1 MALSSVNRVD
11 FGNYLGC
18 TCWSQKARNF
28 REGAG
33 MKFEK
38 PFLFLSALI
47 ASFVIASGVTT
58 VSKPNNY
65 SESYPVVVCPPTLN
79 GLTSQISISSRK
91 TQYQRLENRS
101 SKTVPFKEL
110 RFPVTKDSLVIS
122 AEGTTPLIWQSRTG
136 SWAGGTLCSGP
147 NAAAWFVGGTANV
160 TSRGRLILINSG
172 LSDSIVD
179 VQSYTEN
186 AKQPIKSVNLKSKS
200 YIQLSLDSLAPGDKS
215 LAVQVIPRSGRV
227 NAFMIDEQGAGLKAL
242 GGDFVNSYPTAS
254 KEVVI
259 PAIPNQLPKAG
270 QKASA
275 SHTLRILTPGDVNT
289 TFTLEVLSADG
300 KFIPV
305 GMSSRSIEAGVV
317 SEFSFEPKISASAF
331 AVRVTSA
338 EPIVASV
345 SSSVTI
351 SRHKDFVWSTA
362 TPPLTP
368 MSIAVTGL
376 SPLIAFA
383 GESISVK
390 VQAKLVNGKTVS
402 ASVAGSDIATW
413 RAPANARSITIL
425 SSSKGVF
432 AGALIA
438 STNGYGFIPIVNG
451 SALTRVEVPNSNI
464 RVLNP

>member
-1 MALSSVNRVD
+1 
-11 FGNYLGC
+11 
-18 TCWSQKARNF
+18 
-28 REGAG
+28 
-33 MKFEK
+33 MKFKK
-38 PFLFLSALI
+38 PLLYVAALVASFLI
-47 ASFVIASGVTT
+47 ASGLTS
-58 VSKPNNY
+58 VSKPSNY
-65 SESYPVVVCPPTLN
+65 SESYPAVVCPPTLN

-101 SKTVPFKEL
+101 SKTLPFNAL
-110 RFPVTKDSLVIS
+110 RFPVSKDSLVIS
-122 AEGTTPLIWQSRTG
+122 AQGTTPLIWQSRTG

-147 NAAAWFVGGTANV
+147 SAAAWFVGGTANV
-160 TSRGRLILINSG
+160 TTRGRLMLINSG
-172 LSDSIVD
+172 LSDAIVD
-179 VQSYTEN
+179 IQSYTEN

-200 YIQLSLDSLAPGDKS
+200 YMQLSIDSLAPGDKA

-242 GGDFVNSYPTAS
+242 GGDFVNSYPMAS

-259 PAIPNQLPKAG
+259 PAIPNQLPKKG

-275 SHTLRILTPGDVNT
+275 SHTLRILTPGEVNT

-300 KFIPV
+300 SFVPV
-305 GMSSRSIEAGVV
+305 GMSSRSIDAGVV
-317 SEFSFEPKISASAF
+317 SEFSLEPKISASAF
-331 AVRVTSA
+331 AVRITSA
-338 EPIVASV
+338 EPVVASV

-351 SRHKDFVWSTA
+351 SGHKDFVWSTA

-383 GESISVK
+383 GDSISVK
-390 VQAKLVNGKTVS
+390 VQTKLINGKTLSKVIK
-402 ASVAGSDIATW
+402 GSDIATW
-413 RAPANARSITIL
+413 RVPENSRSITIV
-425 SSSKGVF
+425 STSKGVF

-438 STNGYGFIPIVNG
+438 SSNGYGFIPIQNG

>member
-1 MALSSVNRVD
+1 
-11 FGNYLGC
+11 
-18 TCWSQKARNF
+18 
-28 REGAG
+28 

-47 ASFVIASGVTT
+47 ASFMIASGVST
-58 VSKPNNY
+58 VSKPSNY

-79 GLTSQISISSRK
+79 GLSSQISISSRK

-101 SKTVPFKEL
+101 SKTLPFKAL
-110 RFPVTKDSLVIS
+110 RFPVSKDSLVIT
-122 AEGTTPLIWQSRTG
+122 AEGTTPLIWQSRAG

-147 NAAAWFVGGTANV
+147 NASAWFVGGTANV
-160 TSRGRLILINSG
+160 TSRGRLMLVNSG
-172 LSDSIVD
+172 LSDAIVD
-179 VQSYTEN
+179 IQSYTEN

-200 YIQLSLDSLAPGDKS
+200 FMQISLDSLAPGDKA
-215 LAVQVIPRSGRV
+215 LAVQVVPRSGRV

-242 GGDFVNSYPTAS
+242 GGDFVNSYPNAS
-254 KEVVI
+254 KEIVI
-259 PAIPNQLPKAG
+259 PAIPNQPPKKG
-270 QKASA
+270 QKSSA

-300 KFIPV
+300 SFVPV
-305 GMSSRSIEAGVV
+305 GMSSRSIDAGVV
-317 SEFSFEPKISASAF
+317 SEFSLEPKISANAF
-331 AVRVTSA
+331 AVRITSA

-345 SSSVTI
+345 SSSVVI
-351 SRHKDFVWSTA
+351 SGKKDFVWSTA
-362 TPPLTP
+362 TPPLAP

-383 GESISVK
+383 GDSISVK
-390 VQAKLVNGKTVS
+390 VQAKLINGKTVS
-402 ASVAGSDIATW
+402 KVIRGSDSATW
-413 RAPANARSITIL
+413 RVPENSRSITII

-438 STNGYGFIPIVNG
+438 SSNGYGFIPIQNG

>member
-1 MALSSVNRVD
+1 
-11 FGNYLGC
+11 
-18 TCWSQKARNF
+18 
-28 REGAG
+28 

-47 ASFVIASGVTT
+47 ASFMIASGVST
-58 VSKPNNY
+58 VSKPSNY

-79 GLTSQISISSRK
+79 GLSSQISISSRK

-101 SKTVPFKEL
+101 SKTVPFKAL
-110 RFPVTKDSLVIS
+110 RFPVSKDSLVIT
-122 AEGTTPLIWQSRTG
+122 AEGTTPLIWQSRAG

-147 NAAAWFVGGTANV
+147 NASAWFVGGTANV
-160 TSRGRLILINSG
+160 TSRGRLMLVNSG
-172 LSDSIVD
+172 LSDAIVD
-179 VQSYTEN
+179 IQSYTEN
-186 AKQPIKSVNLKSKS
+186 AKQPVKSVNLKSKS
-200 YIQLSLDSLAPGDKS
+200 FMQISLDSLAPGDKA
-215 LAVQVIPRSGRV
+215 LAVQVVPRSGRV

-242 GGDFVNSYPTAS
+242 GGDFVNSYPNAS
-254 KEVVI
+254 KEIVI
-259 PAIPNQLPKAG
+259 PAIPNQPPKKG
-270 QKASA
+270 QKSSA

-300 KFIPV
+300 SFVPV
-305 GMSSRSIEAGVV
+305 GMSSRSIDAGVV
-317 SEFSFEPKISASAF
+317 SEFSLEPKISANAF
-331 AVRVTSA
+331 AVRITSA

-345 SSSVTI
+345 ASTVVI
-351 SRHKDFVWSTA
+351 SGKKDFVWSTA

-383 GESISVK
+383 GDSISVK
-390 VQAKLVNGKTVS
+390 VQAKLINGKAVS
-402 ASVAGSDIATW
+402 KVIKGSDIATW
-413 RAPANARSITIL
+413 RVPENSRSITII

-438 STNGYGFIPIVNG
+438 SSNGYGFIPIQNG

>member
-1 MALSSVNRVD
+1 
-11 FGNYLGC
+11 
-18 TCWSQKARNF
+18 
-28 REGAG
+28 

-47 ASFVIASGVTT
+47 ASFMIASGVTT
-58 VSKPNNY
+58 VSKLSNY
-65 SESYPVVVCPPTLN
+65 SESYPVVVCPPTLK
-79 GLTSQISISSRK
+79 GLSSQISISSGK

-101 SKTVPFKEL
+101 SKTLPFKAL
-110 RFPVTKDSLVIS
+110 RFPVSKDSLVIT
-122 AEGTTPLIWQSRTG
+122 AQGTTPLIWQSRAG

-147 NAAAWFVGGTANV
+147 NASAWFVGGTANV
-160 TSRGRLILINSG
+160 TSRGRLMLVNSG
-172 LSDSIVD
+172 LSDAIVD
-179 VQSYTEN
+179 IQSYTEN

-200 YIQLSLDSLAPGDKS
+200 FMQISLDSLAPGDKA
-215 LAVQVIPRSGRV
+215 LAVQVVPRSGRV

-242 GGDFVNSYPTAS
+242 GGDFVNSYPNAS
-254 KEVVI
+254 KEIVI
-259 PAIPNQLPKAG
+259 PAIPNQPPKKG
-270 QKASA
+270 QKSSA

-300 KFIPV
+300 SFVPV
-305 GMSSRSIEAGVV
+305 GMSSRSIDAGVV
-317 SEFSFEPKISASAF
+317 SEFSLEPKISANAF
-331 AVRVTSA
+331 AVRITSA

-345 SSSVTI
+345 SSSVVI
-351 SRHKDFVWSTA
+351 SGKKDFVWSTA
-362 TPPLTP
+362 TPPLAP

-383 GESISVK
+383 GDSISVK
-390 VQAKLVNGKTVS
+390 VQAKLINGKTVS
-402 ASVAGSDIATW
+402 KVIKGSDIATW
-413 RAPANARSITIL
+413 RVPENSRSITII

-438 STNGYGFIPIVNG
+438 SSNGYGFIPIQNG

>member
-1 MALSSVNRVD
+1 
-11 FGNYLGC
+11 
-18 TCWSQKARNF
+18 
-28 REGAG
+28 
-33 MKFEK
+33 MKFKK
-38 PFLFLSALI
+38 PFLFLAALVASFLVASAL
-47 ASFVIASGVTT
+47 TT

-65 SESYPVVVCPPTLN
+65 SESYPAVVCPPTLN

-101 SKTVPFKEL
+101 SKTVPFNAL
-110 RFPVTKDSLVIS
+110 RFPVSKDSLVIS
-122 AEGTTPLIWQSRTG
+122 AQGTTPLIWQSRTG

-147 NAAAWFVGGTANV
+147 SAASWFVGGTANV

-172 LSDSIVD
+172 LSDAIVD
-179 VQSYTEN
+179 IQSYTEN
-186 AKQPIKSVNLKSKS
+186 AKQPIKSVNLKSKN
-200 YIQLSLDSLAPGDKS
+200 YMQLSLDSLAPGDKA

-242 GGDFVNSYPTAS
+242 GGDFVNSYSSAS
-254 KEVVI
+254 KELVI
-259 PAIPNQLPKAG
+259 PAIPNQLPKKG
-270 QKASA
+270 EKASGA
-275 SHTLRILTPGDVNT
+275 HTLRILTPGDVNT

-305 GMSSRSIEAGVV
+305 GMSSRSIDAGGG

-331 AVRVTSA
+331 AVRISSP

-368 MSIAVTGL
+368 MSVAVTGL

-383 GESISVK
+383 GESIAVK

-402 ASVAGSDIATW
+402 ASVRGSDIATW
-413 RAPANARSITIL
+413 RVPANARSITIV

>member
-1 MALSSVNRVD
+1 
-11 FGNYLGC
+11 
-18 TCWSQKARNF
+18 
-28 REGAG
+28 
-33 MKFEK
+33 MKFKK
-38 PFLFLSALI
+38 PLLYVAALVASFLI
-47 ASFVIASGVTT
+47 ASGLTS
-58 VSKPNNY
+58 VSKPSNY
-65 SESYPVVVCPPTLN
+65 SESYPAVVCPPTLN

-101 SKTVPFKEL
+101 SKTLPFNAL
-110 RFPVTKDSLVIS
+110 RFPVSKDSLVIS
-122 AEGTTPLIWQSRTG
+122 AQGTTPLIWQSRTG

-147 NAAAWFVGGTANV
+147 SAAAWFVGGTANV
-160 TSRGRLILINSG
+160 TTRGRLMLINSG
-172 LSDSIVD
+172 LSDAIVD
-179 VQSYTEN
+179 IQSYTEN

-200 YIQLSLDSLAPGDKS
+200 YMQLSIDSLAPGDKA

-242 GGDFVNSYPTAS
+242 GGDFVNSYPMAS

-259 PAIPNQLPKAG
+259 PAIPNQLPKKG

-275 SHTLRILTPGDVNT
+275 SHTLRILTPGEVNT

-300 KFIPV
+300 SFVPV
-305 GMSSRSIEAGVV
+305 GMSSRSIDAGVV
-317 SEFSFEPKISASAF
+317 SEFSLEPKISASAF
-331 AVRVTSA
+331 AVRITSA
-338 EPIVASV
+338 EPVVASV

-351 SRHKDFVWSTA
+351 SGHKDFVWSTA

-383 GESISVK
+383 GDSISVK
-390 VQAKLVNGKTVS
+390 VQAKLINGKTVS
-402 ASVAGSDIATW
+402 KVIKGSDIATW
-413 RAPANARSITIL
+413 RVPENSRSITIV
-425 SSSKGVF
+425 STSKGVF

-438 STNGYGFIPIVNG
+438 SSNGYGFIPIQNG

>member
-1 MALSSVNRVD
+1 
-11 FGNYLGC
+11 
-18 TCWSQKARNF
+18 
-28 REGAG
+28 

-413 RAPANARSITIL
+413 RAPANARSITIV

>member
-1 MALSSVNRVD
+1 
-11 FGNYLGC
+11 
-18 TCWSQKARNF
+18 
-28 REGAG
+28 

-47 ASFVIASGVTT
+47 ASFMIASGVTT
-58 VSKPNNY
+58 VSKPSNY

-79 GLTSQISISSRK
+79 GLSSQISISSRK

-101 SKTVPFKEL
+101 SKTLPFNAL
-110 RFPVTKDSLVIS
+110 RFPVSKDSLVIT
-122 AEGTTPLIWQSRTG
+122 AQGTTPFIWQSRAG

-160 TSRGRLILINSG
+160 TTRGRLILINSG
-172 LSDSIVD
+172 LSDAIVD
-179 VQSYTEN
+179 IQSYTEN

-200 YIQLSLDSLAPGDKS
+200 YVQVSIDSLAPGDKA
-215 LAVQVIPRSGRV
+215 LAVHVIPRSGRV

-242 GGDFVNSYPTAS
+242 GGDFVNSYPTAA
-254 KEVVI
+254 KQLVI
-259 PAIPNQLPKAG
+259 PAIPNQLPKKG
-270 QKASA
+270 QKASTT
-275 SHTLRILTPGDVNT
+275 HTLRILTPGEVNT

-300 KFIPV
+300 SFIPV
-305 GMSSRSIEAGVV
+305 GLSSRSIDAGVV
-317 SEFSFEPKISASAF
+317 TEFSLKPKITASAF
-331 AVRVTSA
+331 AVRITSP
-338 EPIVASV
+338 EPIVAAV

-351 SRHKDFVWSTA
+351 SGNKDFVWSTA

-383 GESISVK
+383 GDSIAVK
-390 VQAKLVNGKTVS
+390 VQSKLLNGKIVS
-402 ASVAGSDIATW
+402 AVVKGSDIATW
-413 RAPANARSITIL
+413 RVPENARSITIV
-425 SSSKGVF
+425 SSSNGVF

-438 STNGYGFIPIVNG
+438 SSNGYGFIPIQNG

>member
-1 MALSSVNRVD
+1 
-11 FGNYLGC
+11 
-18 TCWSQKARNF
+18 
-28 REGAG
+28 
-33 MKFEK
+33 MKFKK
-38 PFLFLSALI
+38 PLLYVAALVASFLI
-47 ASFVIASGVTT
+47 ASGLTS
-58 VSKPNNY
+58 VSKPSNY
-65 SESYPVVVCPPTLN
+65 SESYPAVVCPPTLN

-101 SKTVPFKEL
+101 SKTLPFNAL
-110 RFPVTKDSLVIS
+110 RFPVSKDSLVIS
-122 AEGTTPLIWQSRTG
+122 AQGTTPLIWQSRTG

-147 NAAAWFVGGTANV
+147 SAAAWFVGGTANV
-160 TSRGRLILINSG
+160 TTRGRLMLINSG
-172 LSDSIVD
+172 LSDAIVD
-179 VQSYTEN
+179 IQSYTEN

-200 YIQLSLDSLAPGDKS
+200 YMQLSIDSLAPGDKA
-215 LAVQVIPRSGRV
+215 LAVQVTPRSGRV

-242 GGDFVNSYPTAS
+242 GGDFVNSYPMAS

-259 PAIPNQLPKAG
+259 PAIPNQLPKKG

-275 SHTLRILTPGDVNT
+275 SHTLRILTPGEVNT

-300 KFIPV
+300 SFVPV
-305 GMSSRSIEAGVV
+305 GMSSRSIDAGVV
-317 SEFSFEPKISASAF
+317 SEFSLEPKISASAF
-331 AVRVTSA
+331 AVRITSA
-338 EPIVASV
+338 EPVVASV

-351 SRHKDFVWSTA
+351 SGHKDFVWSTA

-383 GESISVK
+383 GDSISVK
-390 VQAKLVNGKTVS
+390 VQAKLINGKTVS
-402 ASVAGSDIATW
+402 KVIKGSDIATW
-413 RAPANARSITIL
+413 RVPENSRSITIV

-438 STNGYGFIPIVNG
+438 SSNGYGFIPIQNG

>member
-1 MALSSVNRVD
+1 
-11 FGNYLGC
+11 
-18 TCWSQKARNF
+18 
-28 REGAG
+28 

-47 ASFVIASGVTT
+47 ASFMIASGVST
-58 VSKPNNY
+58 VSKPSNY

-79 GLTSQISISSRK
+79 GLSSQISISSRK

-101 SKTVPFKEL
+101 SKTLPFKAL
-110 RFPVTKDSLVIS
+110 RFPVSKDSLVIT
-122 AEGTTPLIWQSRTG
+122 AEGTTPLIWQSRAG

-147 NAAAWFVGGTANV
+147 NASAWFVGGTANV
-160 TSRGRLILINSG
+160 TSRGRLMLVNSG
-172 LSDSIVD
+172 LSDAIVD
-179 VQSYTEN
+179 IQSYTEN
-186 AKQPIKSVNLKSKS
+186 AKQPVKSVNLKSKN
-200 YIQLSLDSLAPGDKS
+200 YMQISLDSLAPGDKA
-215 LAVQVIPRSGRV
+215 LAVQVVPRSGRV

-242 GGDFVNSYPTAS
+242 GGDFVNSYPNAS
-254 KEVVI
+254 KEIVI
-259 PAIPNQLPKAG
+259 PAIPNQPPKKG
-270 QKASA
+270 QKSSA

-300 KFIPV
+300 SFVPV
-305 GMSSRSIEAGVV
+305 GMSSRSIDAGVV
-317 SEFSFEPKISASAF
+317 SEFSLEPKISANAF
-331 AVRVTSA
+331 AVRITSA

-345 SSSVTI
+345 SSSVVI
-351 SRHKDFVWSTA
+351 SGKKDFVWSTA
-362 TPPLTP
+362 TPPLAP

-383 GESISVK
+383 GDSISVK
-390 VQAKLVNGKTVS
+390 VQAKLINGKAVS
-402 ASVAGSDIATW
+402 KVIKGSDIATW
-413 RAPANARSITIL
+413 RVPENSRSITII

-438 STNGYGFIPIVNG
+438 SSNGYGFIPIQNG

>member
-1 MALSSVNRVD
+1 
-11 FGNYLGC
+11 
-18 TCWSQKARNF
+18 
-28 REGAG
+28 

-47 ASFVIASGVTT
+47 ASFMIASGVST
-58 VSKPNNY
+58 VSKPSNY

-79 GLTSQISISSRK
+79 GLSSQISISSRK

-101 SKTVPFKEL
+101 SKTVPFKAL
-110 RFPVTKDSLVIS
+110 RFPVSKDSLVIT
-122 AEGTTPLIWQSRTG
+122 AEGTTPLIWQSRAG

-147 NAAAWFVGGTANV
+147 NASAWFVGGTANV
-160 TSRGRLILINSG
+160 TSRGRLMLVNSG
-172 LSDSIVD
+172 LSDAIVD
-179 VQSYTEN
+179 IQSYTEN
-186 AKQPIKSVNLKSKS
+186 AKQPVKSVNLKSKN
-200 YIQLSLDSLAPGDKS
+200 YMQISLDSLAPGDKA
-215 LAVQVIPRSGRV
+215 LAVQVVPRSGRV

-242 GGDFVNSYPTAS
+242 GGDFVNSYPNAS
-254 KEVVI
+254 KEIVI
-259 PAIPNQLPKAG
+259 PAIPNQPPRKG
-270 QKASA
+270 QKSSA

-300 KFIPV
+300 SFVPV
-305 GMSSRSIEAGVV
+305 GMSSRSIDAGVV
-317 SEFSFEPKISASAF
+317 SEFSLEPKISANAF
-331 AVRVTSA
+331 AVRITSA

-345 SSSVTI
+345 SSSVVI
-351 SRHKDFVWSTA
+351 SGKKDFVWSTA
-362 TPPLTP
+362 TPPLAP

-383 GESISVK
+383 GDSISVK
-390 VQAKLVNGKTVS
+390 VQVKLINGKTVS
-402 ASVAGSDIATW
+402 KVIKGSDIATW
-413 RAPANARSITIL
+413 RVPENSRSITII

-438 STNGYGFIPIVNG
+438 SSNGYGFIPIQNG

>member
-1 MALSSVNRVD
+1 
-11 FGNYLGC
+11 
-18 TCWSQKARNF
+18 
-28 REGAG
+28 
-33 MKFEK
+33 MKFKK
-38 PFLFLSALI
+38 PLLYVAALV
-47 ASFVIASGVTT
+47 ASFIIASGLTS
-58 VSKPNNY
+58 VSKPSNY
-65 SESYPVVVCPPTLN
+65 SESYPAVVCPPTLN

-101 SKTVPFKEL
+101 SKTLPFNAL
-110 RFPVTKDSLVIS
+110 RFPVSKDSLVIS
-122 AEGTTPLIWQSRTG
+122 AQGTTPLIWQSRTG

-147 NAAAWFVGGTANV
+147 SAAAWFVGGTANV
-160 TSRGRLILINSG
+160 TTRGRLMLVNSG
-172 LSDSIVD
+172 LSDAIVD
-179 VQSYTEN
+179 IQSYTEN

-200 YIQLSLDSLAPGDKS
+200 YMQLSIDSLAPGDKA
-215 LAVQVIPRSGRV
+215 LAVQVTPRSGRV

-242 GGDFVNSYPTAS
+242 GGDFVNSYPMAS

-259 PAIPNQLPKAG
+259 PAIPNQLPKKG

-275 SHTLRILTPGDVNT
+275 SHTLRILTPGEVDT

-300 KFIPV
+300 SFVPV
-305 GMSSRSIEAGVV
+305 GMSSRSIDAGVV
-317 SEFSFEPKISASAF
+317 SEFSLEPKISASAF
-331 AVRVTSA
+331 AVRITSA
-338 EPIVASV
+338 EPVVASV

-351 SRHKDFVWSTA
+351 SGHKDFVWSTA

-383 GESISVK
+383 GDSISVK
-390 VQAKLVNGKTVS
+390 VQAKLINGKMVS
-402 ASVAGSDIATW
+402 KVIKGSDIATW
-413 RAPANARSITIL
+413 RVPENSRSITIV

-438 STNGYGFIPIVNG
+438 SSNGYGFIPIQNG

>member
-1 MALSSVNRVD
+1 
-11 FGNYLGC
+11 
-18 TCWSQKARNF
+18 
-28 REGAG
+28 

-47 ASFVIASGVTT
+47 ASFMIASGVST
-58 VSKPNNY
+58 VSKPSNY

-79 GLTSQISISSRK
+79 GLSSQISISSRK

-101 SKTVPFKEL
+101 SKTVPFKAL
-110 RFPVTKDSLVIS
+110 RFPVSKDSLVIT
-122 AEGTTPLIWQSRTG
+122 AEGTTPLIWQSRAG

-147 NAAAWFVGGTANV
+147 NASAWFVGGTANV
-160 TSRGRLILINSG
+160 TSRGRLMLVNSG
-172 LSDSIVD
+172 LSDAIVD
-179 VQSYTEN
+179 IQSYTEN
-186 AKQPIKSVNLKSKS
+186 AKQPVKSVNLKSKN
-200 YIQLSLDSLAPGDKS
+200 YMQISLDSLAPGDKA
-215 LAVQVIPRSGRV
+215 LAVQVVPRSGRV

-242 GGDFVNSYPTAS
+242 GGDFVNSYPNAS
-254 KEVVI
+254 KEIVI
-259 PAIPNQLPKAG
+259 PAIPNQPPKKG
-270 QKASA
+270 QKSSA

-300 KFIPV
+300 SFVPV
-305 GMSSRSIEAGVV
+305 GMSSRSIDAGVV
-317 SEFSFEPKISASAF
+317 SEFSLEPKISANAF
-331 AVRVTSA
+331 AVRITSA

-345 SSSVTI
+345 ASSVVI
-351 SRHKDFVWSTA
+351 SGKKDFVWSTA
-362 TPPLTP
+362 TPPLAP

-383 GESISVK
+383 GDSISVK
-390 VQAKLVNGKTVS
+390 VQAKLINGKTVS
-402 ASVAGSDIATW
+402 KVIKGSDSATW
-413 RAPANARSITIL
+413 RVPENSRSITII

-438 STNGYGFIPIVNG
+438 SSNGYGFIPIQNG

>member
-1 MALSSVNRVD
+1 
-11 FGNYLGC
+11 
-18 TCWSQKARNF
+18 
-28 REGAG
+28 
-33 MKFEK
+33 MKFKK
-38 PFLFLSALI
+38 PLLYLAALVASFLLASAL
-47 ASFVIASGVTT
+47 TT

-65 SESYPVVVCPPTLN
+65 SESYPAVVCPPTLN

-91 TQYQRLENRS
+91 VQYQRLENRS
-101 SKTVPFKEL
+101 SKTLPFNALRVP
-110 RFPVTKDSLVIS
+110 VSKDSLVIT
-122 AEGTTPLIWQSRTG
+122 AQGTTPLIWQSRAG

-147 NAAAWFVGGTANV
+147 SSVAWFVGGTANV
-160 TSRGRLILINSG
+160 TTRGRLILVNSG
-172 LSDSIVD
+172 LSDAIVD
-179 VQSYTEN
+179 IQSYTEN

-200 YIQLSLDSLAPGDKS
+200 FMQLSIDTLAPGDKA
-215 LAVQVIPRSGRV
+215 LAVQVVPRSGRV

-242 GGDFVNSYPTAS
+242 GGDFVNSYPSAA

-259 PAIPNQLPKAG
+259 PAIPNPLPKKG
-270 QKASA
+270 EKASS
-275 SHTLRILTPGDVNT
+275 SHTLRILTPGDVKT

-300 KFIPV
+300 SFVPV
-305 GMSSRSIEAGVV
+305 GLNSQSIDAGVV

-331 AVRVTSA
+331 AVRITSA
-338 EPIVASV
+338 EPIVASI

-351 SRHKDFVWSTA
+351 SGHKDFVWSTA

-383 GESISVK
+383 GDSIAVK
-390 VQAKLVNGKTVS
+390 VQTKLINGKTIS
-402 ASVAGSDIATW
+402 AVVKGSDFAIW
-413 RAPANARSITIL
+413 RVPENVRSITII

-438 STNGYGFIPIVNG
+438 SSNGYGFIPIQNG

>member
-1 MALSSVNRVD
+1 
-11 FGNYLGC
+11 
-18 TCWSQKARNF
+18 
-28 REGAG
+28 

-47 ASFVIASGVTT
+47 ASFMIASGVTT
-58 VSKPNNY
+58 VSKPSNY

-79 GLTSQISISSRK
+79 GLSSQISISSRK

-101 SKTVPFKEL
+101 SKTVPFKAL
-110 RFPVTKDSLVIS
+110 RFPVSKDSLVIT
-122 AEGTTPLIWQSRTG
+122 AQGTTPLIWQSRAG

-147 NAAAWFVGGTANV
+147 NASAWFVGGTANV
-160 TSRGRLILINSG
+160 TSRGRLMLVNSG
-172 LSDSIVD
+172 LSDAIVD
-179 VQSYTEN
+179 IQSYTEN

-200 YIQLSLDSLAPGDKS
+200 FMQISLDSLAPGDKA
-215 LAVQVIPRSGRV
+215 LAVQVVPRSGRV

-242 GGDFVNSYPTAS
+242 GGDFVNSYPIAS
-254 KEVVI
+254 KEIVI
-259 PAIPNQLPKAG
+259 PAIPNQPAKKG
-270 QKASA
+270 QKPSV

-300 KFIPV
+300 SFVPV
-305 GMSSRSIEAGVV
+305 GMSSRSIDAGVV
-317 SEFSFEPKISASAF
+317 SEFSLEPKISANAF
-331 AVRVTSA
+331 AVRITSA

-345 SSSVTI
+345 SSSVVI
-351 SRHKDFVWSTA
+351 SGKKDFVWSTA
-362 TPPLTP
+362 TPPLAP

-383 GESISVK
+383 GDSISVK
-390 VQAKLVNGKTVS
+390 VQAKLINGKTVS
-402 ASVAGSDIATW
+402 KVIKGSDIATW
-413 RAPANARSITIL
+413 RVPENSRSITII

-438 STNGYGFIPIVNG
+438 SSNGYGFIPIQNG

>member
-1 MALSSVNRVD
+1 
-11 FGNYLGC
+11 
-18 TCWSQKARNF
+18 
-28 REGAG
+28 

-47 ASFVIASGVTT
+47 ASFMIASGVST
-58 VSKPNNY
+58 VSKPSNY

-79 GLTSQISISSRK
+79 GLSSQISISSRK

-101 SKTVPFKEL
+101 SKTLPFKAL
-110 RFPVTKDSLVIS
+110 RFPVSKDSLVIT
-122 AEGTTPLIWQSRTG
+122 AEGTTPLIWQSRAG

-147 NAAAWFVGGTANV
+147 NASAWFVGGTANV
-160 TSRGRLILINSG
+160 TSRGRLMLVNSG
-172 LSDSIVD
+172 LSDAIVD
-179 VQSYTEN
+179 IQSYTEN
-186 AKQPIKSVNLKSKS
+186 AKQPVKSVNLKSKN
-200 YIQLSLDSLAPGDKS
+200 YMQISLDSLAPGDKA
-215 LAVQVIPRSGRV
+215 LAVQVVPRSGRV

-242 GGDFVNSYPTAS
+242 GGDFVNSYPNAS
-254 KEVVI
+254 KEIVI
-259 PAIPNQLPKAG
+259 PAIPNQPPKKG
-270 QKASA
+270 QKSSA

-300 KFIPV
+300 SFVPV
-305 GMSSRSIEAGVV
+305 GMSSRSIDAGVV
-317 SEFSFEPKISASAF
+317 SEFSLEPKISANAF
-331 AVRVTSA
+331 AVRITSA

-345 SSSVTI
+345 SSSVVI
-351 SRHKDFVWSTA
+351 SGKKDFVWSTA
-362 TPPLTP
+362 TPPLAP

-383 GESISVK
+383 GDSISVK
-390 VQAKLVNGKTVS
+390 VQAKLINGKTVS
-402 ASVAGSDIATW
+402 KVIKGSDSATW
-413 RAPANARSITIL
+413 RVPENSRSITII

-438 STNGYGFIPIVNG
+438 SSNGYGFIPIQNG

>member
-1 MALSSVNRVD
+1 
-11 FGNYLGC
+11 
-18 TCWSQKARNF
+18 
-28 REGAG
+28 

-47 ASFVIASGVTT
+47 ASFMIASGVST
-58 VSKPNNY
+58 VSKPSNY

-101 SKTVPFKEL
+101 SKTLPFNAL
-110 RFPVTKDSLVIS
+110 RFPVSKDSLVIT
-122 AEGTTPLIWQSRTG
+122 AEGTTPLIWQSRAG

-147 NAAAWFVGGTANV
+147 NASAWFVGGTANV
-160 TSRGRLILINSG
+160 TSRGRLILVNSG
-172 LSDSIVD
+172 LSDAIVD
-179 VQSYTEN
+179 IQSYTEN
-186 AKQPIKSVNLKSKS
+186 AKQPVKSVNLKSKS
-200 YIQLSLDSLAPGDKS
+200 YMQISIDSLAPGDRA
-215 LAVQVIPRSGRV
+215 LAVQVSPRSGRV

-242 GGDFVNSYPTAS
+242 GGDFVNSYPSAS

-259 PAIPNQLPKAG
+259 PAIPNQLPKEG
-270 QKASA
+270 QKSSA

-300 KFIPV
+300 SFVPV
-305 GMSSRSIEAGVV
+305 GMSSRSIDAGVV
-317 SEFSFEPKISASAF
+317 SEFSLEPKISASAF
-331 AVRVTSA
+331 AVRITSA

-351 SRHKDFVWSTA
+351 NKKKDFVWSTA

-383 GESISVK
+383 GDSISVK

-402 ASVAGSDIATW
+402 KVIKGSDIATW
-413 RAPANARSITIL
+413 RVPANSRSITIV

-438 STNGYGFIPIVNG
+438 SSNGYGFIPIQNG

>member
-1 MALSSVNRVD
+1 
-11 FGNYLGC
+11 
-18 TCWSQKARNF
+18 
-28 REGAG
+28 

-47 ASFVIASGVTT
+47 ASFMIASGVST
-58 VSKPNNY
+58 VSKPSNY

-79 GLTSQISISSRK
+79 GLSSQISISSRK

-101 SKTVPFKEL
+101 SKTLPFKAL
-110 RFPVTKDSLVIS
+110 RFPVSKDSLVIT
-122 AEGTTPLIWQSRTG
+122 AEGTTPLIWQSRAG

-147 NAAAWFVGGTANV
+147 NASAWFVGGTANV
-160 TSRGRLILINSG
+160 TSRGRLMLVNSG
-172 LSDSIVD
+172 LSDAIVD
-179 VQSYTEN
+179 IQSYTEN
-186 AKQPIKSVNLKSKS
+186 AKQPVKSVNLKSKN
-200 YIQLSLDSLAPGDKS
+200 YMQISLDSLAPGDKA
-215 LAVQVIPRSGRV
+215 LAVQVVPRSGRV

-242 GGDFVNSYPTAS
+242 GGDFVNSYPNAS
-254 KEVVI
+254 KEIVI
-259 PAIPNQLPKAG
+259 PAIPNQPPKKG
-270 QKASA
+270 QKSSA

-300 KFIPV
+300 SFVPV
-305 GMSSRSIEAGVV
+305 GMSSRSIDAGVV
-317 SEFSFEPKISASAF
+317 SEFSLEPKISANAF
-331 AVRVTSA
+331 AVRITSA

-345 SSSVTI
+345 ASSVVI
-351 SRHKDFVWSTA
+351 SGKKDFVWSTA
-362 TPPLTP
+362 TPPLAP

-383 GESISVK
+383 GDSISVK
-390 VQAKLVNGKTVS
+390 VQAKLINGKTVS
-402 ASVAGSDIATW
+402 KVIKGSDSATW
-413 RAPANARSITIL
+413 RVPENSRSITII

-438 STNGYGFIPIVNG
+438 SSNGYGFIPIQNG

>member
-1 MALSSVNRVD
+1 
-11 FGNYLGC
+11 
-18 TCWSQKARNF
+18 
-28 REGAG
+28 
-33 MKFEK
+33 MKFKK
-38 PFLFLSALI
+38 PLLYVAALVASFLI
-47 ASFVIASGVTT
+47 ASGLTS
-58 VSKPNNY
+58 VSKPSNY
-65 SESYPVVVCPPTLN
+65 SESYPAVVCPPTLN

-101 SKTVPFKEL
+101 SKTLPFNAL
-110 RFPVTKDSLVIS
+110 RFPVSKDSLVIS
-122 AEGTTPLIWQSRTG
+122 AQGTTPLIWQSRTG

-147 NAAAWFVGGTANV
+147 SAAAWFVGGTANV
-160 TSRGRLILINSG
+160 TTRGRLMLINSG
-172 LSDSIVD
+172 LSDAIVD
-179 VQSYTEN
+179 IQSYTEN

-200 YIQLSLDSLAPGDKS
+200 YMQLSIDSLAPGDKT

-242 GGDFVNSYPTAS
+242 GGDFVNSYPMAS

-259 PAIPNQLPKAG
+259 PAIPNQLPKKG

-275 SHTLRILTPGDVNT
+275 SHTLRILTPGEVNT

-300 KFIPV
+300 SFVPV
-305 GMSSRSIEAGVV
+305 GMSSRSIDAGVV
-317 SEFSFEPKISASAF
+317 SEFSLEPKISASAF
-331 AVRVTSA
+331 AVRITSA
-338 EPIVASV
+338 EPVVASV

-351 SRHKDFVWSTA
+351 SGHKDFVWSTA

-383 GESISVK
+383 GDSISVK
-390 VQAKLVNGKTVS
+390 VQAKLINGKTLSKVIK
-402 ASVAGSDIATW
+402 GSDIATW
-413 RAPANARSITIL
+413 RVPENSRSITIV

-438 STNGYGFIPIVNG
+438 SSNGYGFIPIQNG

>member
-1 MALSSVNRVD
+1 
-11 FGNYLGC
+11 
-18 TCWSQKARNF
+18 
-28 REGAG
+28 

-47 ASFVIASGVTT
+47 ASFMIASGVST
-58 VSKPNNY
+58 VSKPSNY

-79 GLTSQISISSRK
+79 GLSSQISISSRK

-101 SKTVPFKEL
+101 SKTLPFKAL
-110 RFPVTKDSLVIS
+110 RFPVSKDSLVIT
-122 AEGTTPLIWQSRTG
+122 AEGTTPLIWQSRAG

-147 NAAAWFVGGTANV
+147 NASAWFVGGTANV
-160 TSRGRLILINSG
+160 TSRGRLMLVNSG
-172 LSDSIVD
+172 LSDAIVD
-179 VQSYTEN
+179 IQSYTEN

-200 YIQLSLDSLAPGDKS
+200 FMQISLDSLAPGDKA
-215 LAVQVIPRSGRV
+215 LAVQVVSRSGRV

-242 GGDFVNSYPTAS
+242 GGDFVNSYPNAS
-254 KEVVI
+254 KEIVI
-259 PAIPNQLPKAG
+259 PAIPNQPPKKG
-270 QKASA
+270 QKSSA

-300 KFIPV
+300 SFVPV
-305 GMSSRSIEAGVV
+305 GMSSRSIDAGVV
-317 SEFSFEPKISASAF
+317 SEFSLEPKISANAF
-331 AVRVTSA
+331 AVRITSA

-345 SSSVTI
+345 ASSVVI
-351 SRHKDFVWSTA
+351 SGKKDFVWSTA
-362 TPPLTP
+362 TPPLAP

-383 GESISVK
+383 GDSISVK
-390 VQAKLVNGKTVS
+390 VQAKLINGKTVS
-402 ASVAGSDIATW
+402 KVIKGSDIATW
-413 RAPANARSITIL
+413 RVPENSRSITII

-438 STNGYGFIPIVNG
+438 SSNGYGFIPIQNG